1 MGRITEDMVRRRAEH
16 NNSEIFSLEELS
28 LHQQD
33 IERLEHLGRWC
44 RELRI
49 LYLQNN
55 LIPRIENV
63 GRLKKLEY
71 LNLALNNIEVI
82 ENLEGCESL
91 QKLDL
96 TVNFVSLLSSVGS
109 LRSNTHL
116 KELFLLGNPCA
127 QYQGYR
133 PYVISTLPQLQSL
146 DGEPIKRAERLRAG
160 QDLETLKRR
169 VLEQEAEQLQKRERE
184 KREGRKDNTPTINNG
199 SDNASPA
206 CETEQLQK
214 EKEFWETPCDFS
226 PESRLEAHRHLEEK
240 KRHCTTDREKKPKKS
255 RTLITED
262 GRVLNVNEPKLDFTL
277 TEDEE
282 NSSIQLDLHVYRHM
296 DSSLME
302 VDVQPTYIRVMVK
315 GKVFQLVLSAEVKP
329 DASSA
334 QRSQATGHLLIT
346 MPRAHGEVTPKK
358 LPERKPL
365 MCHSNQ
371 HSEEKGREW
380 LEVDPSKS
388 SRLDLTNIAT
398 ATPTD
403 NQLPRKPLER
413 PTSKHFEDDPDVP
426 PLI

>member
-1 MGRITEDMVRRRAEH
+1 MVRRRAEH

-82 ENLEGCESL
+82 ENLEGKC
-91 QKLDL
+91 
-96 TVNFVSLLSSVGS
+96 VSLF
-109 LRSNTHL
+109 T
-116 KELFLLGNPCA
+116 FP
-127 QYQGYR
+127 
-133 PYVISTLPQLQSL
+133 PSL

-199 SDNASPA
+199 SDDASPA

-315 GKVFQLVLSAEVKP
+315 GKVKR
-329 DASSA
+329 
-334 QRSQATGHLLIT
+334 QRERKIMLDEKRLPP
-346 MPRAHGEVTPKK
+346 PRGPRSYR
-358 LPERKPL
+358 PER
-365 MCHSNQ
+365 
-371 HSEEKGREW
+371 
-380 LEVDPSKS
+380 DPQTTRS
-388 SRLDLTNIAT
+388 
-398 ATPTD
+398 
-403 NQLPRKPLER
+403 
-413 PTSKHFEDDPDVP
+413 
-426 PLI
+426 